1 MARAVID
8 KDKENVILLSLS
20 REIALV
26 RDKADL
32 RTIIHRHLKTL
43 FRFSNADIGI
53 TDKDSGNQRMLFP
66 DIPNL
71 YPFHDGV
78 FDVTLAAGMPLLFDM
93 DTILSWDHVPE
104 YLQKAHE
111 AGVREFIT
119 VALHSGREK
128 IGVFYLLTDTK
139 GAFTPHHLNLLE
151 DIAPQLSTVVANIL
165 IHEELQKKDQEK
177 SFLLTIS
184 RDMTM
189 VRTKEDLYQVIDRHI
204 DSFAI
209 EADLLIGH
217 VNEDKKTCS
226 TYLYRPAGGHR
237 HHEHSEFPH
246 HIGKRYQL
254 DHELIA
260 RVMNTDTCNII
271 DLDDHIQRSGVS
283 TTIRFWYRQGI
294 KELIGFPL
302 TAANEIV
309 AALWLFL
316 PKKRTLTDFHLDLFK
331 GFCSQIAVALVNIR
345 GNDQI
350 AEQLK
355 EIGLYK
361 QQLEAENSYLL
372 QEIGGG
378 QDFKEFLGEAS
389 PIREVFH
396 LINRVADSR
405 STVLILGET
414 GTGKELIARAIHKG
428 SSRADKLLVKV
439 NCAALP
445 APLIESELF
454 GHEKGS
460 FTGAIDRRIGK
471 FELANNGTLFLDEI
485 GELPPDLQVKLL
497 RVLQEREIE
506 RIGGRGTVPVDV
518 RIIAATNRNIEKEVT
533 EGRFRTDLYY
543 RLNVFPI
550 VVPPLRDRKADIPLL
565 TAYFIERYAKNA
577 GKRITGISD
586 KAQSAMMAYDWPGN
600 VRELEHLIERSILLA
615 HGPIL
620 KDILLP
626 RVISEAGPNPS
637 TATRRQDHFKTL
649 RDNEREH
656 IINALRKTNGKI
668 SGPGGA
674 AELLDINVSTLN
686 ARIRKLGIKK
696 DRTYHRPG

>member
-43 FRFSNADIGI
+43 FGFSNADIGI
-53 TDKDSGNQRMLFP
+53 TDRDSGNQRMLFP
-66 DIPNL
+66 DTPNL

-104 YLQKAHE
+104 YLQKAHND
-111 AGVREFIT
+111 GIREFIT

-128 IGVFYLLTDTK
+128 IGVFYLLAEKK
-139 GAFTPHHLNLLE
+139 GAFTPRHLNLLE

-165 IHEELQKKDQEK
+165 IHEELRKKDQEK

-189 VRTKEDLYQVIDRHI
+189 VRTREDLYHVIDRHI

-209 EADLLIGH
+209 EADLLIGR

-226 TYLYRPAGGHR
+226 AYLYRPAGGHR
-237 HHEHSEFPH
+237 HQEHPEFPH
-246 HIGKRYQL
+246 HIGKRL
-254 DHELIA
+254 EHELISM
-260 RVMNTDTCNII
+260 VMKTDTCNIT
-271 DLDDHIQRSGVS
+271 DLDEYLQRTGASA
-283 TTIRFWYRQGI
+283 TIRFWYNQGI

-331 GFCSQIAVALVNIR
+331 GFCSQIAVALVNIKA
-345 GNDQI
+345 NDQI

-378 QDFKEFLGEAS
+378 QDFKELIGEAS
-389 PIREVFH
+389 PIRDVFH

-414 GTGKELIARAIHKG
+414 GTGKELIARAIHNG

-439 NCAALP
+439 NCATLP

-460 FTGAIDRRIGK
+460 FTGATERKLGK
-471 FELANNGTLFLDEI
+471 FELANNGTLLLDEI

-506 RIGGRGTVPVDV
+506 RVGGRGAVPVDV

-550 VVPPLRDRKADIPLL
+550 VVPPLRERKADIPLL

-586 KAQSAMMAYDWPGN
+586 KVQSAMMAYDWPGN
-600 VRELEHLIERSILLA
+600 VRELEHVIERSILLA
-615 HGPIL
+615 GGPIL

-626 RVISEAGPNPS
+626 SGPNPPI
-637 TATRRQDHFKTL
+637 ARRQDHFKSL

-656 IINALRKTNGKI
+656 IINALKKTNGKI

-686 ARIRKLGIKK
+686 ARIRKLGIRK

>member
-8 KDKENVILLSLS
+8 KDKENAILLSLS
-20 REIALV
+20 REIALI
-26 RDKADL
+26 RDKNDL
-32 RTIIHRHLKTL
+32 RTIIYRHLKTL
-43 FRFSNADIGI
+43 FHFSNADIGI
-53 TDKDSGNQRMLFP
+53 VDRDSGDQRMLFP
-66 DIPNL
+66 DTADL

-78 FDVTLAAGMPLLFDM
+78 FDVTLAAGQPLLFDM
-93 DTILSWDHVPE
+93 DTVLSWDHAPE
-104 YLQKAHE
+104 YLLTAHY
-111 AGVREFIT
+111 AGVREFIA
-119 VALHSGREK
+119 VALRSGREK
-128 IGVFYLLTDTK
+128 IGVFYLLAEKK
-139 GAFTPHHLNLLE
+139 GVFTTHHLNLLE

-165 IHEELQKKDQEK
+165 IHEELRKKDQEK
-177 SFLLTIS
+177 SILLMIS

-189 VRTKEDLYQVIDRHI
+189 VRTKEDLYEVVDKHI
-204 DSFAI
+204 GSFAVK
-209 EADLLIGH
+209 ADLLIAH
-217 VNEDKKTCS
+217 VNDDKKTIS
-226 TYLYRPAGGHR
+226 AYLYRPAQGHK
-237 HHEHSEFPH
+237 HHEHSDFPH
-246 HIGKRYQL
+246 HAGKKYPL

-260 RVMNTDTCNII
+260 PVMNTDTCTIT
-271 DLDDHIQRSGVS
+271 DVDEYIQRLGVS
-283 TTIRFWYRQGI
+283 DTIRFWYTQGV

-302 TAANEIV
+302 IAANEIV
-309 AALWLFL
+309 GALWLFL

-331 GFCSQIAVALVNIR
+331 GFCSQIAIGIVNIKA
-345 GNDQI
+345 NDQI

-355 EIGLYK
+355 QIGLYK

-378 QDFKEFLGEAS
+378 HDFKELIGEAS
-389 PIREVFH
+389 AIREVFH
-396 LINRVADSR
+396 LIKRVADSR

-414 GTGKELIARAIHKG
+414 GTGKELIARAIHNE

-445 APLIESELF
+445 ASLIESELF

-460 FTGAIDRRIGK
+460 FTGATERKLGK

-485 GELPPDLQVKLL
+485 GELPFDLQVKLL

-506 RIGGRGTVPVDV
+506 RVGGRGSIPVDV
-518 RIIAATNRNIEKEVT
+518 RIIAATNRNIEKEVA

-550 VVPPLRDRKADIPLL
+550 VIPPLRERKADIPLL

-577 GKRITGISD
+577 GKRITGISE
-586 KAQSAMMAYDWPGN
+586 KAQSAMMTYDWPGN
-600 VRELEHLIERSILLA
+600 VRELEHLIERSILLN

-626 RVISEAGPNPS
+626 IRVGETGPNP
-637 TATRRQDHFKTL
+637 TGPRAKDHFRTL
-649 RDNEREH
+649 RENEREH

-686 ARIRKLGIKK
+686 ARIRKLGIRK

>member
-1 MARAVID
+1 MARTVID
-8 KDKENVILLSLS
+8 KDKENVILLSLN
-20 REIALV
+20 REIALI
-26 RDKADL
+26 RDKDDL
-32 RTIIHRHLKTL
+32 RTIIRHLKTL
-43 FRFSNADIGI
+43 FPFSNADIGI
-53 TDKDSGNQRMLFP
+53 IDKDSGDQRMLFYEAP
-66 DIPNL
+66 DL
-71 YPFHDGV
+71 FPFHDGV
-78 FDVTLAAGMPLLFDM
+78 FDVTLAAGRPLLFDL
-93 DTILSWDHVPE
+93 DTLLGWEHAPE
-104 YLQKAHE
+104 YLRAAHE

-128 IGVFYLLTDTK
+128 IGVFYLLAEKK
-139 GAFTPHHLNLLE
+139 GAFTPHDLNLLE

-165 IHEELQKKDQEK
+165 IQDELRKKDQEK
-177 SFLLTIS
+177 AILLAIS

-189 VRTKEDLYQVIDRHI
+189 VRTKEDLYHVIDRHI
-204 DSFAI
+204 GSFAI
-209 EADLLIGH
+209 TADLLIGH
-217 VNEDKKTCS
+217 VHEDKKTCS
-226 TYLYRPAGGHR
+226 AYLYRPASGHR
-237 HHEHSEFPH
+237 HHEHPDFPH
-246 HIGKRYQL
+246 HDGKRYPL
-254 DHELIA
+254 EHDLIPT
-260 RVMNTDTCNII
+260 MEKTDSYTIA
-271 DLDDHIQRSGVS
+271 DLDEYIQRPGVS
-283 TTIRFWYRQGI
+283 AIVRFWHGRGI
-294 KELIGFPL
+294 KEIIAFPL
-302 TAANEIV
+302 IAANELV
-309 AALWLFL
+309 GALWLML
-316 PKKRTLTDFHLDLFK
+316 PRKGTLTHFHLDLFK
-331 GFCSQIAVALVNIR
+331 GFCSQIAVALVNIKA
-345 GNDQI
+345 NDQI

-372 QEIGGG
+372 QEIGGQ
-378 QDFKEFLGEAS
+378 QDFKELLGEA
-389 PIREVFH
+389 PAIREVFH
-396 LINRVADSR
+396 LIKRVADSR

-414 GTGKELIARAIHKG
+414 GTGKELIARAIHNG
-428 SSRADKLLVKV
+428 SGRADKLLVKV
-439 NCAALP
+439 NCATLP

-460 FTGAIDRRIGK
+460 FTGATERKLGK

-506 RIGGRGTVPVDV
+506 RIGGRGSFPVDV
-518 RIIAATNRNIEKEVT
+518 RIVAATNRNIEKEVA

-550 VVPPLRDRKADIPLL
+550 VVPPLRERKTDIPLL
-565 TAYFIERYAKNA
+565 VAYFIERYAKNA

-626 RVISEAGPNPS
+626 MDAAGASPS
-637 TATRRQDHFKTL
+637 TGRRQDHFKTL
-649 RDNEREH
+649 RENEREH
-656 IINALRKTNGKI
+656 IVNALKKTNGKI